1 MPCGSIALW
10 SPLSVQALQDVLSS
24 DPDEGR
30 RKMGDLSRKTTLLL
44 VNERTLSR
52 RLFLAQ
58 DAEKQLRKV
67 SVWSVCGLELV
78 LSIMYFVPLKNKRA
92 VYKTDLL

>member
-1 MPCGSIALW
+1 
-10 SPLSVQALQDVLSS
+10 
-24 DPDEGR
+24 
-30 RKMGDLSRKTTLLL
+30 MGDVSRKATLLL

-67 SVWSVCGLELV
+67 SVWSVWGLEQL
-78 LSIMYFVPLKNKRA
+78 LSVVYFVLHTN
-92 VYKTDLL
+92 VYCTDLLYRLVQSNLILNSFHTQPMKMLQRWTV

>member
-1 MPCGSIALW
+1 MP
-10 SPLSVQALQDVLSS
+10 PLPVQALQDVLSS

-30 RKMGDLSRKTTLLL
+30 RKVGDLSRKATLLM

-52 RLFLAQ
+52 KLSLAQ

-67 SVWSVCGLELV
+67 SGWSVGG
-78 LSIMYFVPLKNKRA
+78 
-92 VYKTDLL
+92 

>member
-1 MPCGSIALW
+1 MGELP
-10 SPLSVQALQDVLSS
+10 PLSVQALQDVLTS

-30 RKMGDLSRKTTLLL
+30 RKMGDLSRKATLLM

-52 RLFLAQ
+52 RLSLAQ

-67 SVWSVCGLELV
+67 SGWSVGECVVREWAELV
-78 LSIMYFVPLKNKRA
+78 VEHCIFCEC
-92 VYKTDLL
+92 KTLQ

>member
-1 MPCGSIALW
+1 MP
-10 SPLSVQALQDVLSS
+10 PLSVQALQDVLSS

-30 RKMGDLSRKTTLLL
+30 RKMGDLSRKATLLV

-52 RLFLAQ
+52 RLSLAQ

-67 SVWSVCGLELV
+67 SGWSVGGWSYVLV
-78 LSIMYFVPLKNKRA
+78 EHCIFCTAYECMYM
-92 VYKTDLL
+92 

>member
-1 MPCGSIALW
+1 MP
-10 SPLSVQALQDVLSS
+10 PLSVQALQDVLSS

-30 RKMGDLSRKTTLLL
+30 RKMGDLSRKATLLV

-52 RLFLAQ
+52 RLSLAQ

-67 SVWSVCGLELV
+67 SVWSVGGWVCGPWVSECVVRVWVEL
-78 LSIMYFVPLKNKRA
+78 A
-92 VYKTDLL
+92 VA